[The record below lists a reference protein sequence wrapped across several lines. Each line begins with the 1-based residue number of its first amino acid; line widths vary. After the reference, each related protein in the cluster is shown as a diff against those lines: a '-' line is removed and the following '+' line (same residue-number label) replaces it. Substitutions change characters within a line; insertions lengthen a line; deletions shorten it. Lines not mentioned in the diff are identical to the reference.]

1 MQTKNIATTE
11 KKVSCLALGTY
22 ELRDSTQA
30 TADRILNTALDRGIT
45 YIDTAPCYGKSE
57 ELIGNAI
64 SGRREEYILATKCG
78 CIVDGCTTAHHTE
91 FSGRHIMENLEN
103 SLKLLKTDYLD
114 VWMLHGPTLLE
125 IGEQTGELIETMLR
139 AKEKGL
145 VHSIGISCKNGA
157 MDDPLFPSG
166 HTVSVLKHT
175 SNWKTFDIYQA
186 VYGMLTRQAENV
198 IHTASIAGSSMI
210 CRGSLRK
217 YSQNYDSRFEAA
229 ELSDLLDP
237 GESKNDLLIRFTI
250 SNPDITA
257 ALVGTQNVKHL
268 IANIT
273 AADKGPLSSELFE
286 EVKRRIERSDAN
298 TKMNH

>member
-1 MQTKNIATTE
+1 MW
-11 KKVSCLALGTY
+11 SCLGAA
-22 ELRDSTQA
+22 S
-30 TADRILNTALDRGIT
+30 
-45 YIDTAPCYGKSE
+45 
-57 ELIGNAI
+57 
-64 SGRREEYILATKCG
+64 
-78 CIVDGCTTAHHTE
+78 
-91 FSGRHIMENLEN
+91 
-103 SLKLLKTDYLD
+103 
-114 VWMLHGPTLLE
+114 
-125 IGEQTGELIETMLR
+125 
-139 AKEKGL
+139 
-145 VHSIGISCKNGA
+145 HSS
-157 MDDPLFPSG
+157 
-166 HTVSVLKHT
+166 H
-175 SNWKTFDIYQA
+175 
-186 VYGMLTRQAENV
+186 V